1 MIYELEISPQSI
13 KILPAN
19 EIEEILQNCLT
30 ILLTGKFSVAF
41 DREFGVSTNIIDLPI
56 NAQPRITA
64 EIAGAIRR
72 FEPRARVR
80 KVNFNGMM
88 IDGQLI
94 ASVEL
99 NIDQNNLR
107 GGLK

>member
-1 MIYELEISPQSI
+1 MTYELEISPRSI

-19 EIEEILQNCLT
+19 EIEEILQNCLM
-30 ILLTGKFSVAF
+30 ILLTEKYSVPL
-41 DREFGVSTNIIDLPI
+41 DREFGVNTNIVDLPI

-80 KVNFNGMM
+80 KVDFNGN
-88 IDGQLI
+88 IDGQLT
-94 ASVEL
+94 ATVEL
-99 NIDQNNLR
+99 DIDEKNLR